1 MLHSDDIVLHHYD
14 ASPFSNKVRMLLGVK
29 GLAWKSVV
37 TPNMMPKPDLVP
49 LTGGYRRAP
58 VMQIGADIY
67 CDSQVIMAEIE
78 RRHPEPNADFGASW
92 PINQWA
98 DRMWFQHSVAVIFG
112 LLGDKVDPAFVEDR
126 EKLSGR
132 PFDVKVMAA
141 AVDHSKTQWRA
152 QAAWIEQALAADGR
166 EFLFGSEPS
175 IGDLAAHMNIWF
187 VSSVFPEVAEELV
200 DGLDLVHRWR
210 ARLEEFGQ
218 GSRHELDPADA
229 LVIAAGSEPES
240 RWQAAGCAQSEGLL
254 AGDPVIVSADDY
266 GRDPIR
272 GDLVA
277 LTDSRIVIRRSDDAT
292 DQLNI
297 HFPRTGFV
305 LARAD

>member
-1 MLHSDDIVLHHYD
+1 MPHSDNIILHHYD
-14 ASPFSNKVRMLLGVK
+14 ASPFSNKVRMLLGLK

-67 CDSQVIMAEIE
+67 CDSQMIMAEIE
-78 RRHPEPNADFGASW
+78 RRHAEPNADFGASW
-92 PINQWA
+92 PINLWA
-98 DRMWFQHSVAVIFG
+98 DRMWFQHSVALIFG

-132 PFDVKVMAA
+132 PFNVKAMAA
-141 AVDHSKTQWRA
+141 AVGHSKTQWRA

-175 IGDLAAHMNIWF
+175 ISDLAAHMNIWF

-218 GSRHELDPADA
+218 GSRRELDPADA
-229 LVIAAGSEPES
+229 LAMAAEAEPDS
-240 RWQAAGCAQSEGLL
+240 RWQATGCAQSEGLS

-277 LTDSRIVIRRSDDAT
+277 LTDNRIVIRRSDDAT